1 MIYRLM
7 NIAQA
12 NGVGKLGFGHR
23 MCLMR
28 YFCAPIVKAFHPSIH
43 FLPSPQ
49 HRSRCSSFLA
59 QPCFTSLT
67 AAFPMAEVSRYLPL
81 PASRLAISSML
92 LLPQQDSLQSSLRPR
107 LPLRQSNGLAR
118 AIWFLL
124 VCARSCANQQNFLT
138 LQHRLRCV
146 DHSLKELSSIFLIQ
160 KSRCSFSRSCHNSL
174 IQIADHQR
182 CSRSYWDQRLF

>member
-1 MIYRLM
+1 M
-7 NIAQA
+7 
-12 NGVGKLGFGHR
+12 GFGHR

-59 QPCFTSLT
+59 QPCSTSST

-138 LQHRLRCV
+138 LQHQLRCV
-146 DHSLKELSSIFLIQ
+146 DHSLKESLSIFSIQ
-160 KSRCSFSRSCHNSL
+160 KLHCSSYRSCRNLL
-174 IQIADHQR
+174 IQIAVRQHF
-182 CSRSYWDQRLF
+182 SHSSWDRHLY